1 MRIDQLALL
10 FALVIMANIVVL
22 VALEVPSLRRLRKS
36 TTSDGGQMIESGTT
50 GAPTQFGDTGPTP
63 MEAGLYQRVVR
74 VVSFLFIGS
83 VLVIETVAG
92 SQRIGVYVV
101 CAVGV
106 FMIVLLQ
113 DVLPAGRLGRW
124 RLPLEAAAAVVF
136 LTLLMLLT
144 GGQDSAYFFGYIL
157 LLGAGSLWAAGVGP
171 VVLALATSVSYL
183 AAVVLASGPA
193 LREPEVVG
201 RVAFNLVALALVTY
215 IASVIG
221 REQRRAREEALRLSR
236 FDPMTTLHSRSYFE
250 AAVQQEIL
258 RASRTGRGFALVMI
272 DLDGLKA
279 ANDRF
284 GHDSGDR
291 LLKAVAE
298 VMRGDIRAT
307 DIAARYGGDEFVLM
321 LPETDLS
328 GALRVADKVRVDI
341 SRLALPH
348 NGAMIRTSAS
358 IGVVTFPEDGRTSV
372 ELMRRAD
379 LAMYEAKRR
388 GRDQVVRYAREP
400 ALPVESGADLGPTGQ
415 AQWVPRTDRPA
426 PRNDVAARNG
436 GASPH
441 DSPPRNDGGTRQDGA
456 QRQADQ
462 RPGQP
467 TRVSAPAGIRA
478 APSRGDV
485 PPESPFPAP
494 WERR

>member
-1 MRIDQLALL
+1 VVAVPSVESSPPRDRLDTKTKVRIDQLALL

-22 VALEVPSLRRLRKS
+22 VALEVPSLRRLRRS
-36 TTSDGGQMIESGTT
+36 AIDASPMTDPNSSSPIALGEA
-50 GAPTQFGDTGPTP
+50 GATP
-63 MEAGLYQRVVR
+63 MAEGLYQRVVR

-83 VLVIETVAG
+83 VMVIETVAG
-92 SQRIGVYVV
+92 GQHIGVYVV
-101 CAVGV
+101 CAIGL

-144 GGQDSAYFFGYIL
+144 GGQESAYFFGYIL
-157 LLGAGSLWAAGVGP
+157 LLGAGSLWASGVGP
-171 VVLALATSVSYL
+171 VVLALVTSVAYL
-183 AAVVLASGPA
+183 VAVLIASGDA
-193 LREPEVVG
+193 LDSPEVIG

-236 FDPMTTLHSRSYFE
+236 FDAMTALHSRSYYE
-250 AAVQQEIL
+250 SSVEQEIL

-307 DIAARYGGDEFVLM
+307 DVAARYGGDEFVLM

-348 NGAMIRTSAS
+348 NGALIRTSAS

-400 ALPVESGADLGPTGQ
+400 AIPVESGAESGPQGQ
-415 AQWVPRTDRPA
+415 AQWTPRTDLPPPRHANPA
-426 PRNDVAARNG
+426 PQTTG
-436 GASPH
+436 
-441 DSPPRNDGGTRQDGA
+441 PPAYPDRTPVPVGV
-456 QRQADQ
+456 
-462 RPGQP
+462 RPGP
-467 TRVSAPAGIRA
+467 VPADI
-478 APSRGDV
+478 
-485 PPESPFPAP
+485 PPETTRPAP
-494 WERR
+494 WEVRG